1 MLGPGVYVDVNVF
14 VLPPVPVILL
24 SVARVLCSRN
34 TTATTKQTTIG
45 GCDVCVCVCVCSLCV
60 CVCVCVV
67 LFLLVW
73 RGVAPA
79 PPRVFVDTLT
89 SMSPLYPLGPDLCV
103 SRNHSPCL
111 SVGIE
116 FVCSNFVPGP
126 EKSG

>member
-1 MLGPGVYVDVNVF
+1 VCMWMSTSSFCLQFRLFYYQWRVFCARETLQQQPNKLPLGVVMF
-14 VLPPVPVILL
+14 
-24 SVARVLCSRN
+24 
-34 TTATTKQTTIG
+34 
-45 GCDVCVCVCVCSLCV
+45 VCVCVCAPSV